1 MTMPI
6 EGFEYMLWMIETIE
20 QQQNKDKKRMNMSK
34 EQNVWKN
41 GLNPQTLKPRIFC
54 IFVLNDLNGL
64 STWILQS
71 LFEKIELCSRILSS
85 NMCLVKLNVYYSKL
99 NIVFKHHI
107 FLKKLSILSSLHGI
121 RCAIRGPQYI
131 FELQTQPNY
140 IPRIL
145 NYLIIKCLKV
155 SLSTL

>member
-1 MTMPI
+1 
-6 EGFEYMLWMIETIE
+6 
-20 QQQNKDKKRMNMSK
+20 
-34 EQNVWKN
+34 
-41 GLNPQTLKPRIFC
+41 
-54 IFVLNDLNGL
+54 LNDLNGL

-85 NMCLVKLNVYYSKL
+85 NTYLVKLNIYYSKL
-99 NIVFKHHI
+99 NIIFKHHT
-107 FLKKLSILSSLHGI
+107 FLKNLSILSSLHGI
-121 RCAIRGPQYI
+121 RCAIRGSQYI

-145 NYLIIKCLKV
+145 NYLIIKWLKV